1 MRLVRPFL
9 AVYGAGVA
17 GTFAWLFV
25 ALSGASVCAAS
36 FESCRTVIGLTGQLA
51 LAWPAYWGGRIAG
64 EPVMVETLPFKVV
77 LASVLVFAAVLVLG
91 RIHAFFESPGP
102 AAADD
107 EPLIM
112 IAEPNRRNQSA
123 TPPLA

>member
-17 GTFAWLFV
+17 GTFAWLFF

-36 FESCRTVIGLTGQLA
+36 RASCQTVIGLTGQLA

-77 LASVLVFAAVLVLG
+77 LASVLVFVAVLVLA
-91 RIHAFFESPGP
+91 RIHALFDAPGSE
-102 AAADD
+102 AADD

-112 IAEPNRRNQSA
+112 TTEPNRRNQSA
-123 TPPLA
+123 TSPLA

>member
-17 GTFAWLFV
+17 GTFAWLFFT
-25 ALSGASVCAAS
+25 LSGMSVCTAS
-36 FESCRTVIGLTGQLA
+36 RESCQTVIGLTGQLA

-77 LASVLVFAAVLVLG
+77 LASVLVFVAVLVLA
-91 RIHAFFESPGP
+91 RIHALFAAPGSE
-102 AAADD
+102 AADD

-112 IAEPNRRNQSA
+112 TTEPNRRNQSA
-123 TPPLA
+123 NPPLA

>member
-1 MRLVRPFL
+1 MRLISPFL
-9 AVYGAGVA
+9 AVYGAGIV
-17 GTFAWLFV
+17 GTFAWLFF

-36 FESCRTVIGLTGQLA
+36 RESCQTVIGLTGQLA

-77 LASVLVFAAVLVLG
+77 LASVLVFVAVLVLAQ
-91 RIHAFFESPGP
+91 IHAFFESPDSE
-102 AAADD
+102 AADD

-112 IAEPNRRNQSA
+112 TTEPNRRNQSA